1 MILDQFLEK
10 RGVKVEDLVGEE
22 LNVYTKMLETLESR
36 PITIEDVKMSIRKAR
51 EEVSRELV
59 ETDEYEYV
67 LWFRVVN
74 RKHVGLKAR
83 LKNYLLLEAFMQ
95 SKEAAKKE
103 LEKYIQSQIR

>member
-74 RKHVGLKAR
+74 RNHVGLKVR